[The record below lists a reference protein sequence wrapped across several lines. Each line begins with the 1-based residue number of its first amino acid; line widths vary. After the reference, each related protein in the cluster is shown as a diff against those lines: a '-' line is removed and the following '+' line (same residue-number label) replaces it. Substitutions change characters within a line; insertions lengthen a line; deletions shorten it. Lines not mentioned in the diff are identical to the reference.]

1 MSQLNYDEMVQT
13 ALKQVVRHSLDAVA
27 NAGFPGN
34 HHFYITFR
42 TDHPHALVP
51 DYLAEQHPEE
61 ITIVL
66 QYQFWDLKTSDHG
79 FEVTLSF
86 NDIRERLVI
95 PFAALTS
102 FVDPSVKFGLQFVP
116 NMEAGHLEPTRSLI
130 DDESGDNPS
139 AEPDGTGGNVIRL
152 DSFRKK

>member
-1 MSQLNYDEMVQT
+1 MSQLNYDEMVQA
-13 ALKQVVRHSLDAVA
+13 ALKQVVRNSLDIVA
-27 NAGFPGN
+27 STGFLGN

-116 NMEAGHLEPTRSLI
+116 NMETARPEPTQSLI
-130 DDESGDNPS
+130 ADTSDDPS
-139 AEPDGTGGNVIRL
+139 TEPDGSGSNVIRL
-152 DSFRKK
+152 DNFRKK